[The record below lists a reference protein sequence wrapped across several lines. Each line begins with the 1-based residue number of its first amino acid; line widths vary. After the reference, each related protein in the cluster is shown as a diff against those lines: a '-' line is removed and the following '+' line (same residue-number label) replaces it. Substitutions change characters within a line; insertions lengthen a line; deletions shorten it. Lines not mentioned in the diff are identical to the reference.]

1 MRHSPG
7 ERGPRRSRGCTTA
20 AGKGF
25 QRAVRPQAARIS
37 TEWRR
42 WEEADKWSWDAGKR
56 RRWAERLWRGQI
68 LRHGARVRA
77 RADAA
82 AAAARQRVDVR
93 RPPARPPDRRHPLR
107 RARDTLELRRVHGQR
122 SGSVPCWLQ

>member
-1 MRHSPG
+1 MPPWLHSCG
-7 ERGPRRSRGCTTA
+7 REGLTCGA
-20 AGKGF
+20 
-25 QRAVRPQAARIS
+25 RPQAARIG

-42 WEEADKWSWDAGKR
+42 WEEADKWSWDAAKR

-68 LRHGARVRA
+68 MRHGARVRA

-93 RPPARPPDRRHPLR
+93 RPLARSPPARRPPLR
-107 RARDTLELRRVHGQR
+107 RGRDAPKPGRVHVQR
-122 SGSVPCWLQ
+122 SGSVP